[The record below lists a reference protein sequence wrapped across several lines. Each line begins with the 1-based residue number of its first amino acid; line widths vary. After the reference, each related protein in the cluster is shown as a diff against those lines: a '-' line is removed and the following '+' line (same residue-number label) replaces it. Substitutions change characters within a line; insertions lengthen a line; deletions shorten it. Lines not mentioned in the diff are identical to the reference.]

1 MRYVSGTALSASRGN
16 DAVHGVVAQE
26 GRIGRRLFW
35 WCSWGGGGTGLAK
48 SLIARSRVL
57 GKKPPVMEWCE
68 RCLVRAA
75 WLRPLRGR
83 CAPCASAG
91 RGSDSIVDS
100 QVAVVHT
107 AGSRARRQQ
116 GCGIAARVVPCA
128 GCPCSKWRMVVVSIA
143 HVKRLALR
151 RARCAP
157 ATLPL
162 YRHFLA
168 GDAPPRARRPRH
180 GCRRRAPWQ
189 AARRLTA
196 GRLARARPPPL
207 RAQQRAKSTRNEKF
221 VERQGANVVPNG
233 CDKRRCLR

>member
-1 MRYVSGTALSASRGN
+1 VVQLGRWWDWSGEKSDCQKPGAGKKTTG
-16 DAVHGVVAQE
+16 HGVV
-26 GRIGRRLFW
+26 RH
-35 WCSWGGGGTGLAK
+35 
-48 SLIARSRVL
+48 
-57 GKKPPVMEWCE
+57 E

-83 CAPCASAG
+83 CASAG
-91 RGSDSIVDS
+91 RDSDSIVDS
-100 QVAVVHT
+100 QVAVLHT
-107 AGSRARRQQ
+107 AGYWARRQQ

-168 GDAPPRARRPRH
+168 GDAPLRARRPRH

-196 GRLARARPPPL
+196 GRLARARPPPP
-207 RAQQRAKSTRNEKF
+207 RPCERNNARRQREMRSSSNARGKCCALAWLALTLC
-221 VERQGANVVPNG
+221 
-233 CDKRRCLR
+233 CDNKRRCSR